1 MKKILYSIIITILIF
16 NLTPITSYAK
26 VRTDV
31 IKNGGFTTLSDED
44 MQDTIQALTDKI
56 AKDCKVQAHQ
66 TTSCYDWKESATLA
80 YNTLYGCNI
89 ICVNLSG
96 FRTTEDADAAGET
109 VEYHLVKTLAHE
121 VRHSYQWEHQND
133 DTDYGKACK
142 QGFAEYES
150 YNGNREAYYMQWIEA
165 DAEDYAIKYANK
177 YFKKGK

>member
-1 MKKILYSIIITILIF
+1 MKKLLYSILIATLIF
-16 NLTPITSYAK
+16 NFIPVTSHAK
-26 VRTDV
+26 ARTDV
-31 IKNGGFTTLSDED
+31 IKNGGFTSLSDED

-56 AKDCKVQAHQ
+56 AKDCKVKAHQ
-66 TTSCYDWKESATLA
+66 TISCYDWKESATLA

-133 DTDYGKACK
+133 GTEYGNACW
-142 QGFAEYES
+142 QGFKDYES
-150 YNGNREAYYMQWIEA
+150 YNGDRTSYYMQFTEA
-165 DAEDYAIKYANK
+165 DAEEYAINYANK
-177 YFKKGK
+177 YFNKRR